1 MAMNRI
7 QFQSGLSLNEFL
19 KDYEPKPNVDRPLQ
33 RLGGLTDLSVRIAKV
48 LVTARFSM
56 DRRKLA
62 DPAAPVGT
70 WVHWVLH
77 NLPAERQS
85 PLLFPALCAGLSS
98 GVTCWSHQKRLL
110 QAMEGHVLAES
121 TLMGRYRRH

>member
-56 DRRKLA
+56 ARRKLA

-70 WVHWVLH
+70 WVLH

-121 TLMGRYRRH
+121 ILMGRYRRH

>member
-19 KDYEPKPNVDRPLQ
+19 KDYEPKSNVDRPLQ
-33 RLGGLTDLSVRIAKV
+33 RLDGLTDLSVRIAKV

-56 DRRKLA
+56 ARRKLT
-62 DPAAPVGT
+62 DSAAPVGT

-77 NLPAERQS
+77 NL
-85 PLLFPALCAGLSS
+85 
-98 GVTCWSHQKRLL
+98 
-110 QAMEGHVLAES
+110 LAEC